1 MLTNFYPD
9 HKKQETKSLNQKT
22 QYPLLKQWFKTNATG
37 LSAPYSV
44 KDKNMSEV
52 LSVKEKIGYGM
63 GDAASHIIFDNVM
76 LYMMFFYTDI
86 FGIPAGFVGTMFLL
100 ARALDAISDPCMG
113 LIADRTR
120 SRWGKFRPWI
130 LFGAIPFGIVC
141 VLAYTTPDLSLN
153 GKMVYAAITYTLLT
167 LLYTVVNIPY
177 CALGGVITND
187 PTQRISLQSWRFV
200 LATAGGML
208 STVLMMPLVNLIG
221 GDDKAFG
228 FQGGIAVLSVV
239 AFLMLAFCFFTTK
252 ERIQVPPSTTSMR
265 EDLRD
270 IWQNDQWRIVGV
282 LTILNILAV
291 CVRGGAMM
299 YYCTWIMGSPEVFVA
314 FLTTYCVGN
323 LIGSALAKPLTDWKC
338 KVSIFWWTN
347 AALAVVSVA
356 MFFVPMHATVL
367 MFGFI
372 FVIGVLHQLVTPIQW
387 VMMSDTVDYGE
398 WTNGKRLTGISFAGT
413 LFVLKLGLALGGA
426 MIGWMLAGGG
436 YDAAAKTQNSATISI
451 IIGLFT
457 LAPAV
462 CYVLS
467 AIIAKRYYTL
477 KTPFL
482 TKILRE
488 LAQGA
493 RRNQQEFENL
503 PVSKELQ
510 N

>member
-1 MLTNFYPD
+1 M
-9 HKKQETKSLNQKT
+9 KIEI
-22 QYPLLKQWFKTNATG
+22 
-37 LSAPYSV
+37 
-44 KDKNMSEV
+44 

-113 LIADRTR
+113 LLADRTR
-120 SRWGKFRPWI
+120 SRWGKFRPWV
-130 LFGAIPFGIVC
+130 LFGALPFGIVC
-141 VLAYTTPDLSLN
+141 VLAYSTPDLSLN
-153 GKMVYAAITYTLLT
+153 GKMIYAVITYTLLT

-208 STVLMMPLVNLIG
+208 STVLMMPLVKLIG
-221 GDDKAFG
+221 GENKALG

-252 ERIQVPPSTTSMR
+252 ERI
-265 EDLRD
+265 
-270 IWQNDQWRIVGV
+270 VGL

-299 YYCTWIMGSPEVFVA
+299 YYVTWILGQPGVFVA

-338 KVSIFWWTN
+338 KVSVFWWTN
-347 AALAVVSVA
+347 ALLAVISVA
-356 MFFVPMHATVL
+356 MFFVPMHATIA
-367 MFGFI
+367 MFVFI

-398 WTNGKRLTGISFAGT
+398 WCNGKRLTGISFAGT

-426 MIGWMLAGGG
+426 LIGWMLAGGG

-451 IIGLFT
+451 IIALFT
-457 LAPAV
+457 IVPAI
-462 CYVLS
+462 CYLLS
-467 AIIAKRYYTL
+467 AAIAKRYYTL
-477 KTPFL
+477 KSPFL
-482 TKILRE
+482 KTILE
-488 LAQGA
+488 QLAQGA
-493 RRNQQEFENL
+493 HRNEQEFTH
-503 PVSKELQ
+503 KELQ

>member
-1 MLTNFYPD
+1 
-9 HKKQETKSLNQKT
+9 
-22 QYPLLKQWFKTNATG
+22 
-37 LSAPYSV
+37 
-44 KDKNMSEV
+44 MSEV

-153 GKMVYAAITYTLLT
+153 GKMVYAAVTYTLLT

-177 CALGGVITND
+177 C
-187 PTQRISLQSWRFV
+187 
-200 LATAGGML
+200 
-208 STVLMMPLVNLIG
+208 
-221 GDDKAFG
+221 
-228 FQGGIAVLSVV
+228 
-239 AFLMLAFCFFTTK
+239 
-252 ERIQVPPSTTSMR
+252 
-265 EDLRD
+265 
-270 IWQNDQWRIVGV
+270 
-282 LTILNILAV
+282 
-291 CVRGGAMM
+291 
-299 YYCTWIMGSPEVFVA
+299 
-314 FLTTYCVGN
+314 
-323 LIGSALAKPLTDWKC
+323 
-338 KVSIFWWTN
+338 
-347 AALAVVSVA
+347 
-356 MFFVPMHATVL
+356 
-367 MFGFI
+367 
-372 FVIGVLHQLVTPIQW
+372 
-387 VMMSDTVDYGE
+387 
-398 WTNGKRLTGISFAGT
+398 
-413 LFVLKLGLALGGA
+413 ALGGA

-482 TKILRE
+482 TKILAE

>member
-1 MLTNFYPD
+1 MTR
-9 HKKQETKSLNQKT
+9 
-22 QYPLLKQWFKTNATG
+22 
-37 LSAPYSV
+37 
-44 KDKNMSEV
+44 EV

-113 LIADRTR
+113 LLADRTR

-141 VLAYTTPDLSLN
+141 VLAYSSPDLSHN
-153 GKMVYAAITYTLLT
+153 GKLIYAAVTYTLLT

-177 CALGGVITND
+177 CALGGVITDD

-208 STVLMMPLVNLIG
+208 STVLMMLLVNLIG
-221 GDDKAFG
+221 GDDKAVG

-252 ERIQVPPSTTSMR
+252 ERIQVPPSTTSAR
-265 EDLRD
+265 EDLQD
-270 IWQNDQWRIVGV
+270 IWQNDQWRIVGL

-299 YYCTWIMGSPEVFVA
+299 YYATWIMGSAGLFTA
-314 FLTTYCVGN
+314 FLCTYCVGN

-338 KVSIFWWTN
+338 KVSVFWWTN
-347 AALAVVSVA
+347 AALTVLSVA
-356 MFFVPMHATVL
+356 MFFVPMQASVV

-398 WTNGKRLTGISFAGT
+398 WCNGKRLTGISFAGT

-426 MIGWMLAGGG
+426 MIGWMLAAGG
-436 YDAAAKTQNSATISI
+436 YDAAAKTQNSDTISI
-451 IIGLFT
+451 IIALFT
-457 LAPAV
+457 LVPAA
-462 CYVLS
+462 CYLLS
-467 AIIAKRYYTL
+467 AVIAKRYYTL
-477 KTPFL
+477 NTPML
-482 TKILRE
+482 KKIMADI
-488 LAQGA
+488 AQGA
-493 RRNQQEFENL
+493 RRNQQAFEQA
-503 PVSKELQ
+503 PVSKELP

>member
-1 MLTNFYPD
+1 
-9 HKKQETKSLNQKT
+9 
-22 QYPLLKQWFKTNATG
+22 
-37 LSAPYSV
+37 
-44 KDKNMSEV
+44 MSEV

-228 FQGGIAVLSVV
+228 F
-239 AFLMLAFCFFTTK
+239 
-252 ERIQVPPSTTSMR
+252 
-265 EDLRD
+265 
-270 IWQNDQWRIVGV
+270 
-282 LTILNILAV
+282 
-291 CVRGGAMM
+291 
-299 YYCTWIMGSPEVFVA
+299 
-314 FLTTYCVGN
+314 
-323 LIGSALAKPLTDWKC
+323 
-338 KVSIFWWTN
+338 
-347 AALAVVSVA
+347 
-356 MFFVPMHATVL
+356 
-367 MFGFI
+367 I

-457 LAPAV
+457 LAPAI

>member
-1 MLTNFYPD
+1 MKD
-9 HKKQETKSLNQKT
+9 HI
-22 QYPLLKQWFKTNATG
+22 
-37 LSAPYSV
+37 
-44 KDKNMSEV
+44 

-86 FGIPAGFVGTMFLL
+86 FGIPAGYVGTMFLL

-113 LIADRTR
+113 LLADRTR

-130 LFGAIPFGIVC
+130 LFGAIPFGLVC
-141 VLAYTTPDLSLN
+141 VLAYSSPDLSHN
-153 GKMVYAAITYTLLT
+153 GKLIYAAVTYTLLT

-177 CALGGVITND
+177 CALGGVITDN

-208 STVLMMPLVNLIG
+208 STVLMMPLVNFIG
-221 GDDKAFG
+221 GEDKAFG
-228 FQGGIAVLSVV
+228 FQGGIAVLSVI

-252 ERIQVPPSTTSMR
+252 ERVEAPPSSTSMR

-270 IWQNDQWRIVGV
+270 IWRNDQWRVVGL

-299 YYCTWIMGSPEVFVA
+299 YYTTWIMGSAGLFTA

-338 KVSIFWWTN
+338 KVSVFWWTN
-347 AALAVVSVA
+347 ALLAALSVA
-356 MFFVPMHATVL
+356 MFFVPMDAEIT
-367 MFGFI
+367 MFAFI

-398 WTNGKRLTGISFAGT
+398 WCNGKRLTGISFAGT
-413 LFVLKLGLALGGA
+413 LFVLKLGLALV
-426 MIGWMLAGGG
+426 GWMLAGGG
-436 YDAAAKTQNSATISI
+436 YDAAAKTQNSATITI
-451 IIGLFT
+451 IISLFT

-462 CYVLS
+462 CYLLS
-467 AIIAKRYYTL
+467 AVIAKRYYTL

-482 TKILRE
+482 KKMMAE

-493 RRNQQEFENL
+493 RRNEHDFTSA
-503 PVSKELQ
+503 PTGKELQ

>member
-1 MLTNFYPD
+1 
-9 HKKQETKSLNQKT
+9 
-22 QYPLLKQWFKTNATG
+22 
-37 LSAPYSV
+37 
-44 KDKNMSEV
+44 MSHEV

-113 LIADRTR
+113 LLADRTR

-130 LFGAIPFGIVC
+130 LFGAIPFGLVC
-141 VLAYTTPDLSLN
+141 VLAYSSPDLSHN
-153 GKMVYAAITYTLLT
+153 GKLIYAAVTYTLLT

-177 CALGGVITND
+177 CALGGVITDD

-228 FQGGIAVLSVV
+228 FQGSIAVLSVV
-239 AFLMLAFCFFTTK
+239 AFLMLAFCFFNTK
-252 ERIQVPPSTTSMR
+252 ERIRVPPSTSSMR

-270 IWQNDQWRIVGV
+270 IWQNDQWRIVGL

-299 YYCTWIMGSPEVFVA
+299 YYATWIMGSAGLFTA
-314 FLTTYCVGN
+314 FLCTYCVGN

-338 KVSIFWWTN
+338 KVSVFWWTN
-347 AALAVVSVA
+347 AALTVLSVA
-356 MFFVPMHATVL
+356 MFFVPIQANFV

-398 WTNGKRLTGISFAGT
+398 WCNGKRLTGISFAGT

-426 MIGWMLAGGG
+426 MIGWMLAAGG
-436 YDAAAKTQNSATISI
+436 YDAGAKTQNSDTISI
-451 IIGLFT
+451 IIALFT
-457 LAPAV
+457 LVPAA
-462 CYVLS
+462 CYLLS
-467 AIIAKRYYTL
+467 AVIARRYYTL
-477 KTPFL
+477 KTPYL
-482 TKILRE
+482 RKIMADI
-488 LAQGA
+488 AQGA
-493 RRNQQEFENL
+493 RRTQQDFEQA
-503 PVSKELQ
+503 PVSKELP

>member
-1 MLTNFYPD
+1 MD
-9 HKKQETKSLNQKT
+9 SQII
-22 QYPLLKQWFKTNATG
+22 
-37 LSAPYSV
+37 
-44 KDKNMSEV
+44 
-52 LSVKEKIGYGM
+52 SVKEKIGYGM
-63 GDAASHIIFDNVM
+63 GDAASHIVFDNVM

-130 LFGAIPFGIVC
+130 IFGALPFGVVC
-141 VLAYTTPDLSLN
+141 VLAYSTPDLSAS
-153 GKMVYAAITYTLLT
+153 GKMIYAAVTYTLLT

-187 PTQRISLQSWRFV
+187 PKQRISLQSWRFV

-221 GDDKAFG
+221 GEDKIAG
-228 FQGGIAVLSVV
+228 FQGGIAVLAVV
-239 AFLMLAFCFFTTK
+239 AFMMLAFCFFTTK
-252 ERIQVPPSTTSMR
+252 ERIQAPPNTTPMR

-270 IWQNDQWRIVGV
+270 IWQNDQWRIVGL

-299 YYCTWIMGSPEVFVA
+299 YYVTWIMGDAAIFTA

-338 KVSIFWWTN
+338 KVTIFWWTN
-347 AALAVVSVA
+347 AALTVLSIG
-356 MFFVPMHATVL
+356 MFFVPIQASIT
-367 MFGFI
+367 MFAFI
-372 FVIGVLHQLVTPIQW
+372 FAIGVLHQLVTPIQW

-398 WTNGKRLTGISFAGT
+398 WCNGKRLTGISFAGT
-413 LFVLKLGLALGGA
+413 LFVLKLGLAFGGA
-426 MIGWMLAGGG
+426 LIGWALAGGG
-436 YDAAAKTQNSATISI
+436 YNAAAQSQNGTTLSI
-451 IIGLFT
+451 IIALFT
-457 LAPAV
+457 LVPAV
-462 CYVLS
+462 CYLLS
-467 AIIAKRYYTL
+467 AFIARRYYTL

-482 TKILRE
+482 QTIMAQ
-488 LAQGA
+488 LARGE
-493 RRNQQEFENL
+493 RRNQRFGNVKVQE
-503 PVSKELQ
+503 ELQ
-510 N
+510 

>member
-1 MLTNFYPD
+1 M
-9 HKKQETKSLNQKT
+9 KSQII
-22 QYPLLKQWFKTNATG
+22 
-37 LSAPYSV
+37 
-44 KDKNMSEV
+44 
-52 LSVKEKIGYGM
+52 SVKEKIGYGM

-76 LYMMFFYTDI
+76 MYMMFFYTDI

-120 SRWGKFRPWI
+120 SRWGKFRPWMM
-130 LFGAIPFGIVC
+130 FGALPFGIVC
-141 VLAYTTPDLSLN
+141 VLTYSTPDLSMN
-153 GKMVYAAITYTLLT
+153 GKMIYAAVTYTLLT

-187 PTQRISLQSWRFV
+187 PAQRISLQSWRFV

-221 GDDKAFG
+221 GEDKALG
-228 FQGGIAVLSVV
+228 YQGGIAVLSVV
-239 AFLMLAFCFFTTK
+239 AFLMLTFCFFTTK
-252 ERIQVPPSTTSMR
+252 ERIQVPPNTTPMR

-270 IWQNDQWRIVGV
+270 IWNNDQWRIVGL

-299 YYCTWIMGSPEVFVA
+299 YYVTWILGTPEVFVA

-347 AALAVVSVA
+347 ALLTIFSVA
-356 MFFVPMHATVL
+356 MFFVPVSASLT
-367 MFGFI
+367 MFAFI
-372 FVIGVLHQLVTPIQW
+372 FIIGVLHQLVTPIQW

-398 WTNGKRLTGISFAGT
+398 WCNGKRLTGISFAGT
-413 LFVLKLGLALGGA
+413 LFVLKLGLAIGGA
-426 MIGWMLAGGG
+426 LIGWALAGGG
-436 YDAAAKTQNSATISI
+436 YDAAAKTQNSTTITI
-451 IIGLFT
+451 IIALFT
-457 LAPAV
+457 LVPAA
-462 CYVLS
+462 CYFLS

-482 TKILRE
+482 VKILE
-488 LAQGA
+488 QLAQGA
-493 RRNQQEFENL
+493 RRNEQAFNEK
-503 PVSKELQ
+503 PVAKELPH
-510 N
+510 

>member
-1 MLTNFYPD
+1 MKD
-9 HKKQETKSLNQKT
+9 HI
-22 QYPLLKQWFKTNATG
+22 
-37 LSAPYSV
+37 
-44 KDKNMSEV
+44 

-113 LIADRTR
+113 LLADRTR

-130 LFGAIPFGIVC
+130 LFGAIPFGLVC
-141 VLAYTTPDLSLN
+141 V
-153 GKMVYAAITYTLLT
+153 
-167 LLYTVVNIPY
+167 
-177 CALGGVITND
+177 LGGVITDN

-208 STVLMMPLVNLIG
+208 STVLMMPLVNFIG
-221 GDDKAFG
+221 GEDKALG
-228 FQGGIAVLSVV
+228 FQGGIAVLSVI

-252 ERIQVPPSTTSMR
+252 ERVEAPPSSTSMR

-270 IWQNDQWRIVGV
+270 IWRNDQWRVVGV

-299 YYCTWIMGSPEVFVA
+299 YYTTWIMGSAALFTA

-338 KVSIFWWTN
+338 KVSVFWWTN
-347 AALAVVSVA
+347 ALLAVLSVA
-356 MFFVPMHATVL
+356 MFFVPMDAEIT
-367 MFGFI
+367 MFVFI

-398 WTNGKRLTGISFAGT
+398 WCNGKRLTGISFAGT

-426 MIGWMLAGGG
+426 LIGWMLAGGG
-436 YDAAAKTQNSATISI
+436 YDAAAKTQNSATLTI
-451 IIGLFT
+451 IIALFT
-457 LAPAV
+457 LVPAV
-462 CYVLS
+462 CYLLS
-467 AIIAKRYYTL
+467 AVIAKRYYTL

-482 TKILRE
+482 KKMMAE
-488 LAQGA
+488 LAEGA
-493 RRNQQEFENL
+493 RRNEQEFTAA
-503 PVSKELQ
+503 PIDKEWQ

>member
-1 MLTNFYPD
+1 
-9 HKKQETKSLNQKT
+9 
-22 QYPLLKQWFKTNATG
+22 
-37 LSAPYSV
+37 
-44 KDKNMSEV
+44 MSEV

-239 AFLMLAFCFFTTK
+239 AFL
-252 ERIQVPPSTTSMR
+252 
-265 EDLRD
+265 
-270 IWQNDQWRIVGV
+270 
-282 LTILNILAV
+282 
-291 CVRGGAMM
+291 
-299 YYCTWIMGSPEVFVA
+299 
-314 FLTTYCVGN
+314 TTYCVGN

-457 LAPAV
+457 LAPAI
-462 CYVLS
+462 CNVLS
-467 AIIAKRYYTL
+467 AIIARRYYTL

-493 RRNQQEFENL
+493 RRNQEEFENL